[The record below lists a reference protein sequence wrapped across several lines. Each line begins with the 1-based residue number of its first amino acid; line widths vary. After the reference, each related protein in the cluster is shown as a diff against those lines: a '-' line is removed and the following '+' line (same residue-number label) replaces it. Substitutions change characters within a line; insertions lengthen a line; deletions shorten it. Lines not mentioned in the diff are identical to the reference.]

1 MKTSGA
7 INEME
12 DFDIASGE
20 IDNKTDPIY
29 SIKPDFITQWRL
41 KKERENLCRSI
52 YNRFV
57 EHNEC
62 KRLLKAAQLY
72 RPYIGEN
79 GELNLWTTD
88 DLERLAAYVNGTST
102 ATTNSTSLYGN
113 IGTETEGPALVLPPF
128 ELWQTI
134 AIAVCLA
141 ICIILTVGGN
151 ILVLL
156 AFIVDRNIRQPSNYF
171 IASLAATDMLI
182 GTVSMPFY
190 TVYVLMGYWDL
201 GPLLCDLWL
210 SVDYTVCLVSQYT
223 VLLITI
229 DRYCSVKIAAKYRS
243 WRTKRRVI
251 YMVTI
256 TWIIPALLFFISIFG
271 WEHFTGKRDL
281 LPGQCAVQFL
291 KDPVFN
297 TALIIGYYWTTLIVL
312 FVLYGGIYKTAYEM
326 QKRSEAKQRKMQSM
340 VALSAGAMSGM
351 AGHAAGIGAIEE
363 KILKTKV
370 ELSGSQDKD
379 GCEQQISATK
389 RGSGQANPLAQ
400 ALVETKAAEEQRRIS
415 EGKVN
420 KGSKNDSGEVEKSE
434 RSSSPAFDS
443 DEESS
448 VNQAQQ
454 LMQQQQQQKVAN
466 LRKRSS
472 IGLVFGAQA
481 ALIATRSK
489 GMCTPTSK
497 SSEAMAALSSGASSP
512 HPSQKIERTQSKE
525 ELSRPAASAS
535 DKMKRTSCATLSQI
549 VETERQSEAV
559 RSSTSPPSSHNK
571 SKVPPDESPLSPV
584 NLAPIVVPR
593 EQVQPGLVHAILPP
607 PEQFQCSSLL
617 SDGSENPSSNSE
629 LHLTY
634 DVMANNSELRFMDES
649 SIAMA
654 SPTYTYNNGG
664 IAGSQAPKTTAVT
677 TNTNGSAMTTNK
689 LPSAGNAGHAKQMAS
704 SPTLLSQALQKVAA
718 QAKTTAATPTQQVDD
733 NNLDP
738 NIQSTTSAN
747 TTEINFN
754 LPHSPH
760 PTGSDVEIEK
770 HLLISYTGLED
781 FERVRRES
789 CIDASSLMFPRH
801 HSADAGLLKYT
812 SITTQSNGS
821 KTAAAAAA
829 TTKMTTTK
837 ASPAAT
843 PSSSSVGD
851 KRGRTTTTTKNNNNN
866 NNNNHCGTTISSTAA
881 PTSSVTTATT
891 TTTTQHHPPVVTS
904 KSLDKI
910 DERETSDT
918 TQKMASTSGTSSG
931 SGTTT
936 QPPAPQ
942 RQSSSLKL
950 QKKPHPHH
958 HLQHAASSGSRSS
971 SKRDFMQSI
980 SKHFKSKKATI
991 PLVIGVGRQ
1000 KSKSENRARKAFRTI
1015 SFILGCFVACW
1026 TPYHVLALVEGFC
1039 RNPPCTNEH
1048 LYMFSYFLCY
1058 ANSPMNP
1065 FCYALANQQFKK
1077 TFTRILKGDW
1087 HMT

>member
-1 MKTSGA
+1 
-7 INEME
+7 ME
-12 DFDIASGE
+12 DFDLASSGE

-62 KRLLKAAQLY
+62 KRLLKAAKLY

-79 GELNLWTTD
+79 GELNLWTSD
-88 DLERLAAYVNGTST
+88 DLERLAAYVNGSST
-102 ATTNSTSLYGN
+102 LAATNSTSLYGST
-113 IGTETEGPALVLPPF
+113 GEETEEGPALVLPPF

-370 ELSGSQDKD
+370 ELTGSQDKE
-379 GCEQQISATK
+379 GCEQPCTAAK
-389 RGSGQANPLAQ
+389 RYSGSGQANPLAQ
-400 ALVETKAAEEQRRIS
+400 ATEIINGSLVETKAEEQRRIS
-415 EGKVN
+415 EGKTN
-420 KGSKNDSGEVEKSE
+420 KAGSKNDSGEVEKSE

-454 LMQQQQQQKVAN
+454 FMQQQKVAN

-497 SSEAMAALSSGASSP
+497 SSEAMAPSSSGASSP

-525 ELSRPAASAS
+525 ELSRQPAM

-549 VETERQSEAV
+549 VETER
-559 RSSTSPPSSHNK
+559 RPSTITTTSSPPQPQYPPPPMASSNK
-571 SKVPPDESPLSPV
+571 STKPPNDESPLSPV

-593 EQVQPGLVHAILPP
+593 EQVQASLVHAILPP

-617 SDGSENPSSNSE
+617 SDTSENPSSNSE

-654 SPTYTYNNGG
+654 SPTTYNYSNGG
-664 IAGSQAPKTTAVT
+664 GANAATTA
-677 TNTNGSAMTTNK
+677 TNK
-689 LPSAGNAGHAKQMAS
+689 LPSAGHAKQNAS

-718 QAKTTAATPTQQVDD
+718 QTASTTTPLQPQQQQQGD
-733 NNLDP
+733 NNTISTKNLQSP
-738 NIQSTTSAN
+738 IQPHPATTTSTSN
-747 TTEINFN
+747 TI
-754 LPHSPH
+754 
-760 PTGSDVEIEK
+760 EIEK
-770 HLLISYTGLED
+770 HLLVSYTGLED

-789 CIDASSLMFPRH
+789 CIDASNLMFPRH
-801 HSADAGLLKYT
+801 NSADAGLLKYT
-812 SITTQSNGS
+812 SITTQQTN
-821 KTAAAAAA
+821 A
-829 TTKMTTTK
+829 TTT
-837 ASPAAT
+837 
-843 PSSSSVGD
+843 
-851 KRGRTTTTTKNNNNN
+851 NNNNN
-866 NNNNHCGTTISSTAA
+866 NNNSHCGTTVT
-881 PTSSVTTATT
+881 TTTATT
-891 TTTTQHHPPVVTS
+891 APTAPTTVTTPAPLVTS

-931 SGTTT
+931 SGTTS
-936 QPPAPQ
+936 QAQQQHPAPHAGPQ

-950 QKKPHPHH
+950 QKKPHSH
-958 HLQHAASSGSRSS
+958 HLQHAASSSSRSS